1 MRFDAPESS
10 EGGSIFPSSPSMDRV
25 VNNFRRS
32 GLGRGAGS
40 LSRPPFLLLL
50 LLNFTSFLLAAPPPP
65 TTLRE
70 KFVASIHHRRKSRNN
85 WTTSSPPLS
94 TGGLPSDSGHR
105 LRDVLRRGICE
116 VDSVLRRRKCKIRQS
131 GLRHSGTSVSQLTDT
146 GHQSDHANDATMSE
160 GGKGGSMHRCNAR
173 EVPLLPWAR
182 STALRRHRINSLG

>member
-10 EGGSIFPSSPSMDRV
+10 EEGSIFPSSPSMDRV

-70 KFVASIHHRRKSRNN
+70 KFVASAIAERAEIIGRRR
-85 WTTSSPPLS
+85 L
-94 TGGLPSDSGHR
+94 LPSRPEGS
-105 LRDVLRRGICE
+105 LPIL
-116 VDSVLRRRKCKIRQS
+116 
-131 GLRHSGTSVSQLTDT
+131 GTGCVISCGV
-146 GHQSDHANDATMSE
+146 
-160 GGKGGSMHRCNAR
+160 GS
-173 EVPLLPWAR
+173 AR
-182 STALRRHRINSLG
+182 STLSSAAANAKFAKAAYDIPGRLSRS